1 MNCASLGCPNL
12 QPVAF
17 STENVEFLL
26 DSGARDFINH
36 SRGLRF
42 VDDDELVLSKIYDW
56 YADDFGDHEKELLQ
70 HLMRYAN
77 QSTKTRF
84 ESFDGDIDYEYDWD
98 LNGLSR

>member
-1 MNCASLGCPNL
+1 MESLLN
-12 QPVAF
+12 
-17 STENVEFLL
+17 
-26 DSGARDFINH
+26 SGARDYINH
-36 SRGLRF
+36 PRGLRF
-42 VDDDELVLSKIYDW
+42 ENDDDLLLSKIYDW

-77 QSTKTRF
+77 QSTKPRL